1 MPIYEY
7 VCEEDGQVLELMR
20 PMDRADDAVED
31 PSGKGRVFK
40 RRFSTFSAGP
50 GASRDGGGG
59 GDGGE
64 RFEGGCL
71 GGNPNGRC
79 STG

>member
-20 PMDRADDAVED
+20 PMDRADDVVDD

-40 RRFSTFSAGP
+40 RRFSTFSAGT
-50 GASRDGGGG
+50 SGG
-59 GDGGE
+59 GGE
-64 RFEGGCL
+64 RFEGGCPC
-71 GGNPNGRC
+71 GDPNGPC
-79 STG
+79 SAG